1 MHGYLIVVEHY
12 LFHDANSLPSSKLE
26 ENNEFVSAYFC
37 VFNGSYC
44 LLSLNI
50 FCNARYKML
59 TISLLFIVE
68 DMNVWCLLVQIFKQ
82 TNMYFLL

>member
-1 MHGYLIVVEHY
+1 MHI
-12 LFHDANSLPSSKLE
+12 FASLMEATVYYP
-26 ENNEFVSAYFC
+26 
-37 VFNGSYC
+37 
-44 LLSLNI
+44 LNI

-59 TISLLFIVE
+59 TISLLFTVE